1 MTFTLRKPN
10 LPPTKVLTIDVE
22 SISDIADDSLKGY
35 TRAFILIRVKG
46 RPVGQ
51 VFCAIRDGRLT
62 ASELR
67 EAILPIAQW
76 PLIEDRVHEF
86 LGWQDE
92 YLRHTSTDLA
102 TIAVCTRDRPQ
113 DLSRCLTAL
122 RRMPDDGQEILVVDN
137 CPRTDQSK
145 RVVDDFPGVRYV
157 LERTPGVSAARNRAL
172 REAAHGIVA
181 FSDDDAAPS
190 LGWLRAL
197 LRAFK
202 EPSVMCVTGLTLP
215 LELETPAQ
223 NWFERHTPFG
233 RGYKRFTTE
242 VTDGNPLNVAR
253 VGTSANMALRKSVM
267 DYVGPFDEA
276 LGPGTRCKTGED
288 FDMFSRILTSGYG
301 IIYDPDAISWH
312 RHRRNWDELRQTVY
326 GYGLGVYAYMTKQAL
341 CNREFGV
348 ASIAYGWARHI
359 QLPGLLQSLRGGPSA
374 KPLDILLAELGG
386 CLIGPWAYLLS
397 RAQRATK
404 R

>member
-1 MTFTLRKPN
+1 MIFSLRKADA
-10 LPPTKVLTIDVE
+10 PPTKVLTIDIE
-22 SISDIADDSLKGY
+22 CIGDIADDSLKGY
-35 TRAFILIRVKG
+35 TRAFILIRVHG

-62 ASELR
+62 ASDLK

-76 PLIEDRVHEF
+76 SLIENRVHDF

-92 YLRHTSTDLA
+92 FVRHPSTDQA
-102 TIAVCTRDRPQ
+102 TVAVCTRDRPE
-113 DLSRCLTAL
+113 DLCRCLTAL
-122 RRMPDDGQEILVVDN
+122 RSMPDDGQEILVIDN
-137 CPRTDQSK
+137 CPRTDQSE
-145 RVVDDFPGVRYV
+145 RVVSHFPGVRYV
-157 LERTPGVSAARNRAL
+157 IERTPGVSAARNRAL
-172 REAAHGIVA
+172 REATHGIVA

-190 LGWLRAL
+190 RGWLRAL

-215 LELETPAQ
+215 LELETSAQ

-233 RGYKRFTTE
+233 RGYKRFVTE

-267 DYVGPFDEA
+267 DYVGLFDEA

-301 IIYDPDAISWH
+301 IIYDPDAVSWH
-312 RHRRNWDELRQTVY
+312 RHRREWDELRRTVY
-326 GYGLGVYAYMTKQAL
+326 GYGLGVYAYMTKQAI
-341 CNREFGV
+341 CHREFGV

-359 QLPGLLQSLRGGPSA
+359 QLPALLRSLRGDPSG
-374 KPLDILLAELGG
+374 KPLDILLAELCG

-397 RAQRATK
+397 RIQQATK